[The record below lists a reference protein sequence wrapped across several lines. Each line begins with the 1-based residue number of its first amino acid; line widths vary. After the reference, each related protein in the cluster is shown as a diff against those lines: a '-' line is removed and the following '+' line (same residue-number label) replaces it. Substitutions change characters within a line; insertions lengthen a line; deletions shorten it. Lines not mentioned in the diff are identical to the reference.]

1 MTENLKQKVLQEL
14 EKDSYPDLAFLYS
27 PESLALFPELLKE
40 LLEERKV
47 IFKELIT
54 KPKEK
59 VTFADFEDF
68 SRLWYL
74 WSLIHHLDGVNKS
87 ETSEKIIEDF
97 EPIYMDF
104 SNQVTFSLAYY
115 ERVCYVLEHE
125 KLDSEQKRIL
135 KLSKKSFE
143 LSGINLPNEI
153 QEEIKKI
160 NLELSKLSTTFQ
172 NNIVASK
179 KKFSYHIKT
188 IDAIKELPEATLE
201 NARKMATK
209 KWLEWY
215 LFDADPTAFW
225 DIMEYCSDEN
235 VRKDFSVARNQ
246 FATESEND
254 NRPIVLEILKLK
266 DKKAKLMG
274 YKNFA
279 EVSLAKKMAKSP
291 EIVFELLEWIT
302 SKAKQKA
309 LGELEELKQHFSL
322 TKLNPWDS
330 AYYARKFKEEKYG
343 LDEKELKKYFEYE
356 NVKTY
361 LFDFVSQFYGM
372 ELKQIDTQTY
382 HKDALLYEV
391 YRNGKLISYY
401 LLDPFYR
408 SEKRPGAWADN
419 PRGRFEQKVPF
430 IVNVCNFQKQDGK
443 TLLTMRDVETLFHEF
458 WHALHEML
466 SESKYSDLSW
476 FNVEWD
482 FVELPSQIHE
492 NWVSSRESLEKLARH
507 FETWESI
514 STEILN
520 TLDTLKTFMSWIFTL
535 RQNEFALLDM
545 KLYSEN
551 SPKTVEELDKK
562 TLKIANDF
570 WVFKRWDE
578 YKMYASFGHIFG
590 WGYSAWYYSYMRA
603 EILEADVF
611 ERIKE
616 VWMFDRATWEKF
628 IWAILWQW
636 TRKEASEL
644 FKDFMWRELS
654 SDAFMKRKGLL

>member
-27 PESLALFPELLKE
+27 PESLALFPEFLKE
-40 LLEERKV
+40 LLEERKA
-47 IFKELIT
+47 IFQEFIT
-54 KPKEK
+54 KPKEE

-68 SRLWYL
+68 SKLSYL
-74 WSLIHHLDGVNKS
+74 WSLLHHLDGVNKS
-87 ETSEKIIEDF
+87 DLSEKIIEDF

-135 KLSKKSFE
+135 ELSKKDFE
-143 LSGINLPNEI
+143 LSGINLPNET

-201 NARKMATK
+201 NARKMASE

-246 FATESEND
+246 FATEAKND

-302 SKAKQKA
+302 SKARQKA
-309 LGELEELKQHFSL
+309 WEEIETLQSYFKLENIH
-322 TKLNPWDS
+322 PWDS
-330 AYYARKFKEEKYG
+330 AYYARKYKEEQYG

-372 ELKQIDTQTY
+372 ELKQVATQMY

-419 PRGRFEQKVPF
+419 PRERFWEKVPF
-430 IVNVCNFQKQDGK
+430 IVNVCNFQKQEK
-443 TLLTMRDVETLFHEF
+443 NTLLTMRDVETLFHEF
-458 WHALHEML
+458 GHALHEIL

-482 FVELPSQIHE
+482 FVELPSQLHE
-492 NWVSSRESLEKLARH
+492 NWVISRESLEKLAYH
-507 FETWESI
+507 FETGETIPKSI
-514 STEILN
+514 LD
-520 TLDTLKTFMSWIFTL
+520 TLDTLKTFMSWMFTL

-545 KLYSEN
+545 KLYSE
-551 SPKTVEELDKK
+551 STPETVDELDKK
-562 TLKIANDF
+562 ALEIANNIWIF
-570 WVFKRWDE
+570 QRDE
-578 YKMYASFGHIFG
+578 NYKMYASFGHIFG
-590 WGYSAWYYSYMRA
+590 WWYAAWYYSYMRA

-616 VWMFDRATWEKF
+616 MWMFDRNTWEKF
-628 IWAILWQW
+628 ISTILWQW
-636 TRKEASEL
+636 TRKEAWEL
-644 FKDFMWRELS
+644 FKDFMWRDLNNE
-654 SDAFMKRKGLL
+654 AFMKRKWLI

>member
-40 LLEERKV
+40 LLEERKA
-47 IFKELIT
+47 IFQEFIT
-54 KPKEK
+54 KPKEE
-59 VTFADFEDF
+59 VTFVDFEDF
-68 SRLWYL
+68 SKLSYL
-74 WSLIHHLDGVNKS
+74 WSLLHHLDGVNKS

-97 EPIYMDF
+97 EPVYMDF
-104 SNQVTFSLAYY
+104 SNQVTFSLPYY
-115 ERVCYVLEHE
+115 ERICYVLENE

-135 KLSKKSFE
+135 ELEKKSFE
-143 LSGINLPNEI
+143 LSGINLPNET

-160 NLELSKLSTTFQ
+160 NLEFSKLSTTFQ

-188 IDAIKELPEATLE
+188 IDSIKELPEATLE
-201 NARKMATK
+201 NARKMAIE

-246 FATESEND
+246 FATEAKND

-372 ELKQIDTQTY
+372 ELKQVATQMY

-430 IVNVCNFQKQDGK
+430 IVNVCNFQKQDWK
-443 TLLTMRDVETLFHEF
+443 ILLTIRDVETLFHEF
-458 WHALHEML
+458 GHALHEML
-466 SESKYSDLSW
+466 SESKYSDLSG
-476 FNVEWD
+476 FQVEWD

-492 NWVSSRESLEKLARH
+492 NWVNSRESLEKLARH
-507 FETWESI
+507 FETSEAI
-514 STEILN
+514 PTQILDKLEALR
-520 TLDTLKTFMSWIFTL
+520 TYMSGLFTL

-545 KLYSEN
+545 KLYSETV
-551 SPKTVEELDKK
+551 PETVEDLDKK
-562 TLKIANDF
+562 ALTISNSISLF
-570 WVFKRWDE
+570 QRWEE
-578 YKMYASFGHIFG
+578 YKMYASFWHIFG
-590 WGYSAWYYSYMRA
+590 WGYAAGYYSYMRA
-603 EILEADVF
+603 ELLEADVF
-611 ERIKE
+611 EKIKE
-616 VWMFDRATWEKF
+616 MWMFDRNTWEKF
-628 IWAILWQW
+628 ISTILGQG
-636 TRKEASEL
+636 TRKDGWEL

-654 SDAFMKRKGLL
+654 SGAFMKRKWLI